1 MSEGDLVFDVGSHL
15 GDRSLAFASLG
26 AKVISMEPQPLV
38 NLWQQWMIGHHP
50 KIILRKEAVGSA
62 SGVGHLSISDLTPTV
77 STIAESWK
85 EKIVIV
91 NPTFRK
97 VRWNQK
103 VKVDI
108 ITLDEL
114 IVLYGVP
121 TYCKIDVEGYEGKV
135 LQGLSHPI
143 KLVSFEFIYGDLEST
158 ISCVELLETLGV
170 YEFNIVIGENRKFQF
185 SEWVDKELLLDR
197 LSANQSSSG
206 DLYARLM

>member
-1 MSEGDLVFDVGSHL
+1 
-15 GDRSLAFASLG
+15 
-26 AKVISMEPQPLV
+26 
-38 NLWQQWMIGHHP
+38 
-50 KIILRKEAVGSA
+50 
-62 SGVGHLSISDLTPTV
+62 VGHLSISDLTPTV

-85 EKIVIV
+85 EKIVVV